1 MKYFS
6 NILGNSALTQRISQD
21 IYTGSLSHAYIIEG
35 RRGSGRHTM
44 ALSAAAAIACKDGSE
59 APCGKC
65 LSCKRIFEG
74 RSPDVIRI
82 GLEDDKKSIGIEA
95 VRQIKNGMAI
105 APNEL
110 DVKVYIIDDA
120 DTMTQQAQNALL
132 LSLEEPPSYILF
144 FLICENSSSLLET
157 VRSRAP
163 TLRTERLSDSEVE
176 DYVLKNDRRAAQL
189 KKESPNELATIIFVA
204 DGCIGTVLELLDSR
218 ARKKLMDNRNIASRL
233 VSSLSSK
240 DRSGVFELMTSL
252 GSKRNEV
259 ADRLSFVRYALRDL
273 ILLKKSECVPLCFF
287 EDREL
292 AAELSTHFTASALL
306 NLYNATEVALDD
318 LERSANVRLTLM
330 NMMQSASL
338 I

>member
-6 NILGNSALTQRISQD
+6 NILGNYALTQRISQD
-21 IYTGSLSHAYIIEG
+21 ISTGILSHAYIIEG
-35 RRGSGRHTM
+35 RQGSGRHTV
-44 ALSAAAAIACKDGSE
+44 ALSAAAAISCKDSNE
-59 APCGKC
+59 SPCGKC
-65 LSCKRIFEG
+65 LSCRKIFEN

-95 VRQIKNGMAI
+95 VRQIKNGMST

-163 TLRTERLSDSEVE
+163 TLRTERLSDAEVKE
-176 DYVLKNDRRAAQL
+176 YVIKNDKRAAQL
-189 KKESPNELATIIFVA
+189 KKESPEELATVIFVA
-204 DGCIGTVLELLDSR
+204 DGCIGTALDLLDSR
-218 ARKKLMDNRNIASRL
+218 TRKKLMDNRSIASRL

-240 DRSGVFELMTSL
+240 NRVGVFELMLSL

-259 ADRLSFVRYALRDL
+259 SDRLSFVRYALRDL
-273 ILLKKSECVPLCFF
+273 ILLKKCDSVPLCFF
-287 EDREL
+287 EDRDF
-292 AAELSTHFTASALL
+292 AAELSTHFTAAALL
-306 NLYNATEVALDD
+306 ELYKATEVALED
-318 LERSANVRLTLM
+318 LDRSANVRLTLM
-330 NMMQSASL
+330 NMMQSAGL